1 MKSPPEEKFDT
12 IRRTFSNSQLASR
25 LERYNTTVRNSFVMQ
40 LRKDYSFTGYIRVEL
55 ELTRP
60 ITVLDGNE
68 PPQVKYLPK
77 NTVKAIY
84 LTSQTSASQVVK
96 ALLQKFK
103 ITNDPRKFMLCE
115 RIQKGRKEES
125 HVTIRPMTDLER
137 PLFLTLLWGSAHTG
151 HGFRLKDQ
159 QEAEPDWFDFEEHEL
174 KQFLRLYNDEKE
186 KALNEIREGF
196 EVRRYQIVKMLK
208 ERKEPLVK

>member
-25 LERYNTTVRNSFVMQ
+25 LERYNKTVRNSFVMQ

-96 ALLQKFK
+96 ALLQKFNNKRPEK
-103 ITNDPRKFMLCE
+103 IHVMRADP
-115 RIQKGRKEES
+115 KGAQGGKPRNY
-125 HVTIRPMTDLER
+125 TTDDG
-137 PLFLTLLWGSAHTG
+137 P
-151 HGFRLKDQ
+151 
-159 QEAEPDWFDFEEHEL
+159 
-174 KQFLRLYNDEKE
+174 
-186 KALNEIREGF
+186 
-196 EVRRYQIVKMLK
+196 
-208 ERKEPLVK
+208 

>member
-12 IRRTFSNSQLASR
+12 IKRTFSNSQLASR
-25 LERYNTTVRNSFVMQ
+25 LERYNKTVKNSFVMQ

-96 ALLQKFK
+96 ALLQKVN
-103 ITNDPRKFMLCE
+103 TNCFFNSKH
-115 RIQKGRKEES
+115 K
-125 HVTIRPMTDLER
+125 H
-137 PLFLTLLWGSAHTG
+137 GSSS
-151 HGFRLKDQ
+151 K
-159 QEAEPDWFDFEEHEL
+159 
-174 KQFLRLYNDEKE
+174 
-186 KALNEIREGF
+186 
-196 EVRRYQIVKMLK
+196 
-208 ERKEPLVK
+208 